1 MGQTNELKIFNFQ
14 NRDVRVIDRGGEPWF
29 VAKDVAEVL
38 GYSETNRMTA
48 RLDGDEKSKIKSTVL
63 AGLKNVGNND
73 VTIINES
80 GLYNAVLGSAKPEA
94 KTFKRWV
101 TSEVLPTIRR
111 CGAYVMATGSE
122 SPEELYL
129 RALTALKD
137 ALDRQKRISDEQE
150 AQLRNQAPD
159 VEYCKRVLAA
169 DNLHTIN
176 AIAVHLGVSAVKLN
190 KFLSAEGWIYRR
202 GSIWYPAAKLRERSL
217 CDFHVVPY
225 INSRGERV
233 TREHLKWTESGRR
246 AVIDL
251 WHRKHN

>member
-1 MGQTNELKIFNFQ
+1 MKNNEIQIFNFQ
-14 NRDVRVIDRGGEPWF
+14 DNNVRVINIDNEPWF
-29 VAKDVAEVL
+29 VGKDVCERL
-38 GYSETNRMTA
+38 GYTNPNKAMNDHCKGITKRYPLMTA
-48 RLDGDEKSKIKSTVL
+48 GGMQEVRILSEADVMRLICGSTL
-63 AGLKNVGNND
+63 
-73 VTIINES
+73 
-80 GLYNAVLGSAKPEA
+80 PEA
-94 KTFKRWV
+94 QKFERWV
-101 TSEVLPTIRR
+101 FEDVLPCIRR
-111 CGAYVMATGSE
+111 RGAYVATNGSE

-137 ALDRQKRISDEQE
+137 ALDRQKTICAEQE

>member
-29 VAKDVAEVL
+29 VGKDVAGVL
-38 GYSETNRMTA
+38 GYSDTQAMTR
-48 RLDGDEKSKIKSTVL
+48 RLDADEVSTCTDDSSGQVRRI
-63 AGLKNVGNND
+63 
-73 VTIINES
+73 TIINES
-80 GLYNAVLGSAKPEA
+80 GLYNAVLGSNKPEA
-94 KTFKRWV
+94 KAFKRWV
-101 TSEVLPTIRR
+101 TSEVLPAIRR
-111 CGAYVMATGSE
+111 CGAYVTATGSE